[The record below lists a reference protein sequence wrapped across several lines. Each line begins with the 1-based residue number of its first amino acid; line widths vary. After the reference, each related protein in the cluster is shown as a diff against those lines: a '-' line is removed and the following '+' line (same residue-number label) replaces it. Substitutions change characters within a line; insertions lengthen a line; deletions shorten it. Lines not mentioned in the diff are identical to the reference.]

1 MPLILGTTVLL
12 CAFVLSLLATAVAIR
27 LGRRWGA
34 VDGLGERK
42 IHRSPVPFL
51 GGPALFA
58 AFVLVIG
65 SGLAGAALLEAAGL
79 GASWL
84 PPQVRAIARSPGGAG
99 LRLLGILIGAG
110 SVLALGLVD
119 DVRGLRVGTRFL
131 VQFAAAGAV
140 VAAGVRPDFLGLP
153 TVIAVPVAVL
163 WIVGMTNA
171 FNFIDGM
178 DGLCAGVAA
187 IASGI
192 LAYHLSAHDQ
202 PMVALLLL
210 ALLGAILGFL
220 RWNFVPAR
228 IFLGNAGAMCLGFL
242 LGSITLEGA
251 FLTAE
256 HNSVLPAV
264 LPVLVLGVPLYDA
277 ASVVA
282 IRLANGR
289 SPFRGDQNHLHH
301 RLRRTGMSVRQTVLF
316 IYLLAFSV
324 GINATLLPD
333 VDPFGGLV
341 ILVQVSAAM
350 GLLVVLERVIRRSDH
365 GGDTLAAVPAD
376 YEVVDP
382 EGRPVDSL
390 AGTARVRRLEREG
403 CVLEPAK
410 PITGRLSDFFE
421 ARWLVRVRIAPD
433 GAAPITTLGAVRG
446 VEQDRDGAQTW
457 KLEFRDLSR
466 AERGRLDEWVE
477 ARGPGRES
485 RVASLESERPAA

>member
-1 MPLILGTTVLL
+1 MSIALGTTVLL
-12 CAFVLSLLATAVAIR
+12 AAFALSLLATAIAIR

-34 VDGLGERK
+34 VEGLGERK

-51 GGPALFA
+51 GGAALFA

-65 SGLAGAALLEAAGL
+65 GGLASAAVLEAAGL

-84 PPQVRAIARSPGGAG
+84 PPQMRSIARSPGGAG

-110 SVLALGLVD
+110 AVLALGLAD
-119 DVRGLRVGTRFL
+119 DLRGLRVGTRFL

-140 VAAGVRPDFLGLP
+140 VASGVLPDFLGLP
-153 TVIAVPVAVL
+153 TALTVPVAVL

-210 ALLGAILGFL
+210 ALLGAVLGFL

-228 IFLGNAGAMCLGFL
+228 IFLGNSGAMCLGFL

-251 FLTAE
+251 FLTAD
-256 HNSVLPAV
+256 HNTVLPAI
-264 LPVLVLGVPLYDA
+264 LPALVLGVPLYDA

-324 GINATLLPD
+324 GINATLLPE

-341 ILVQVSAAM
+341 ILVQVTAAI
-350 GLLVVLERVIRRSDH
+350 GLLVVLERVIRRSEH
-365 GGDTLAAVPAD
+365 GEDTLAAVPAD

-390 AGTARVRRLEREG
+390 AGTARVRALDRTG
-403 CVLEPAK
+403 CLLEPAA
-410 PITGRLSDFFE
+410 PITGRLADFFE
-421 ARWLVRVRIAPD
+421 ARWLVRIRIAPE
-433 GAAPITTLGAVRG
+433 GAAPISAMGSVRG
-446 VEQDRDGAQTW
+446 VEQDPDGAQTW
-457 KLEFRDLSR
+457 RLDFRDLPR
-466 AERGRLDEWVE
+466 AERGRLDEWIE
-477 ARGPGRES
+477 ARQS
-485 RVASLESERPAA
+485 RVPGPPSPVA